1 MDSGLAAL
9 RQSAMTGRY
18 FTIGGDGATAGSAA
32 ANCVTGT
39 SRLSAICCCNKVS
52 GNSLIY
58 WAFMAIPRQG

>member
-18 FTIGGDGATAGSAA
+18 FTIGGGGATAGGAA

-39 SRLSAICCCNKVS
+39 SRLSAICCCNKGS
-52 GNSLIY
+52 GNS
-58 WAFMAIPRQG
+58 